1 MRLKVLLQP
10 GWLALTAVVFAF
22 AVSCFTML
30 APWQFDRHAERT
42 AENAALKSAFETR
55 ARPLDEA
62 LPGGR
67 APDVD
72 TQWTPVTLTGRYLAD
87 DEVVAR
93 LRTVLGKAAYEVLT
107 PLRTTDGAVV
117 LVDRGFVRPDQ
128 RSRVS
133 GYAAPPSAEVTVHA
147 RARIDE
153 RGSLPAEQADGRT
166 QVYGVG
172 SGVAAKAT
180 GLDIRPGYFQLD
192 PGQPGVLE
200 PLPLPQRE
208 AGPFLSYALQWIAFG
223 AMALL
228 GWLYFT
234 VRELRPG
241 GVLHDTGREP
251 RTRRKSVAEMLAEDD
266 AAAPATR

>member
-1 MRLKVLLQP
+1 MRVLLQP

-22 AVSCFTML
+22 AISCFTML
-30 APWQFDRHAERT
+30 APWQFDRHAERK
-42 AENAALKSAFETR
+42 AENAALKSAFESR

-62 LPGGR
+62 FPDGQP
-67 APDVD
+67 PDVD
-72 TQWTPVTLTGRYLAD
+72 TQWTPVTLTGRYLPD

-93 LRTVLGKAAYEVLT
+93 LRTILGKAAYEVLT
-107 PLRTTDGAVV
+107 PLRTTDGEIV

-128 RSRVS
+128 QSRVS
-133 GYAAPPSAEVTVHA
+133 EYAAPPSGVVTVQA

-153 RGSLPAEQADGRT
+153 RGSLPAEPADGRV

-223 AMALL
+223 AMAVL

-241 GVLHDTGREP
+241 GVLHDTGRE
-251 RTRRKSVAEMLAEDD
+251 RTKRKSVAEMLAEDD
-266 AAAPATR
+266 ATAPAPR